1 MKTNTLCSTCALL
14 FGLTTSGIAYATDWT
29 TSGNGLMNARNQASE
44 SAISPKTAGSLHKL
58 WATDT
63 VGNVTAT
70 PALDDS
76 YAYFPDSAGY
86 LYKVDRKT
94 GKVIWKN
101 LVSSYTDIPNDYAR
115 ATPAISGNV
124 LIRGNQSGKL
134 SSPQPAPVFAV
145 DKNDA
150 GPSSLCYDVSLF
162 RRRRIWRVPPAGQES
177 PPNSPST

>member
-1 MKTNTLCSTCALL
+1 MRTDTLHLTCALL
-14 FGLTTSGIAYATDWT
+14 FGLTTSSIAYATDWT
-29 TSGNGLMNARNQASE
+29 TSGNDLMNSRNQANE
-44 SAISPKTAGSLHKL
+44 AAIGPKTAGSLHKL

-63 VGNVTAT
+63 SGNVTAT

-94 GKVIWKN
+94 GQVVWKN

-124 LIRGNQSGKL
+124 LILGNQSGKL
-134 SSPQPAPVFAV
+134 SSPQPALRNRPRSLPSTRTPACGFGTR
-145 DKNDA
+145 KSIQPRIQWSRSP
-150 GPSSLCYDVSLF
+150 PSSRTVRLS
-162 RRRRIWRVPPAGQES
+162 
-177 PPNSPST
+177 